1 MSNLFLEKLGL
12 EKKPK
17 PKTYKPVEIINK
29 EGIQIEADIID
40 KTNELTFNID
50 DFRLRI
56 KKKGLTVPAS
66 SAKVIDK
73 TDKTDEKKQLL
84 KPEKIKTKIKLPG
97 ALSSELKKKSHKK
110 RKPKIKEE
118 ELILDI
124 PATLI
129 EINGKPIGDRLP
141 SPMPNINIKAPAYYM
156 NNRAIFVN
164 FINSLFRP
172 YSKQLNSD
180 KSDDVSCNKK
190 KNTNFNLMIHQQ
202 IIRDY
207 INLYSPYRG
216 LLLYHGLGAGKTCSS
231 IAIAEGMKTNKS
243 IIIMTPASLRMNYI
257 NELKFCGDPLY
268 KLNQYWEKISIN
280 ENKHI
285 EKALSEILGLD
296 ISFIRKQKGAWLVDL
311 KKKSNFNSLSPLE
324 QKSIDN
330 QIDKM
335 INKKYKFINY
345 NGIREGHLGRLI
357 EISKQKQ
364 GTSNP
369 FDNKVIIIDEAHNF
383 VSRIVNKISKKKT
396 SLSLKL

>member
-180 KSDDVSCNKK
+180 K
-190 KNTNFNLMIHQQ
+190 
-202 IIRDY
+202 
-207 INLYSPYRG
+207 
-216 LLLYHGLGAGKTCSS
+216 
-231 IAIAEGMKTNKS
+231 
-243 IIIMTPASLRMNYI
+243 
-257 NELKFCGDPLY
+257 
-268 KLNQYWEKISIN
+268 
-280 ENKHI
+280 
-285 EKALSEILGLD
+285 
-296 ISFIRKQKGAWLVDL
+296 
-311 KKKSNFNSLSPLE
+311 
-324 QKSIDN
+324 
-330 QIDKM
+330 
-335 INKKYKFINY
+335 
-345 NGIREGHLGRLI
+345 
-357 EISKQKQ
+357 
-364 GTSNP
+364 
-369 FDNKVIIIDEAHNF
+369 
-383 VSRIVNKISKKKT
+383 
-396 SLSLKL
+396 